1 MAEALLK
8 VKRAFGRDAVI
19 LSTRTVAKGGLFGI
33 GKTPVVEITA
43 APDVEGLPAPVR
55 RTGVRASARG
65 SEPSSSRGTPSA
77 RSDRKAGG
85 GLNRSRTVSGRG
97 DRAALP
103 VSLDVVSE
111 IGSLRSMVNELVQ
124 DSRRR
129 VVGDLPGDL
138 YEGYVQ
144 LVSSEVAED
153 IAQSVVAD
161 IRAKL
166 TPQQLGKTEAVRSE
180 LASAVQALLPTSGPI
195 AARAE
200 RGPTI
205 VALVGPTGVGKT
217 TTVAKLA
224 ANFSLREKRRVGLV
238 TLDTYRIAAVDQ
250 LRTYAQIIDVPLE
263 VAVTPDQFEGA
274 VAGLAHCDF
283 IFVDTAGRSQRDE
296 MKMKELQSFFDR
308 VRPHETHLVLS
319 GTCGQRVL
327 DEAIDRFAD
336 VGVDRVIF
344 TKLDEA
350 VGFGVVLRCL
360 QKAGAALSYVTTGQ
374 DVPDDIE
381 VGEGSR
387 LAERIL
393 GDRGQSRAGAPRAEA
408 AAC

>member
-1 MAEALLK
+1 MAEALAK

-55 RTGVRASARG
+55 RTGIRASARAAAPNTAREA
-65 SEPSSSRGTPSA
+65 SSA
-77 RSDRKAGG
+77 RAARGKNLGRSSEDR
-85 GLNRSRTVSGRG
+85 TRG
-97 DRAALP
+97 AADRVAAHVP
-103 VSLDVVSE
+103 ADVREE
-111 IGSLRSMVNELVQ
+111 IGSLRSMVHELVQ

-144 LVSSEVAED
+144 LVSNEVAED
-153 IAQSVVAD
+153 IAQSVVAE
-161 IRAKL
+161 IRGKL
-166 TPQQLGKTEAVRSE
+166 SPHQLGNTEAVRAE
-180 LASAVQALLPTSGPI
+180 LAAAVQALLPTSGPI
-195 AARAE
+195 ASRAE

-263 VAVTPDQFEGA
+263 VAVTPDQFESA
-274 VAGLAHCDF
+274 VAKLAHCDL

-296 MKMKELQSFFDR
+296 LKMKELQSFFDR

-327 DEAIDRFAD
+327 DEAIERFTD

-387 LAERIL
+387 IAERIL
-393 GDRGQSRAGAPRAEA
+393 EDRARTPAAKRATEA